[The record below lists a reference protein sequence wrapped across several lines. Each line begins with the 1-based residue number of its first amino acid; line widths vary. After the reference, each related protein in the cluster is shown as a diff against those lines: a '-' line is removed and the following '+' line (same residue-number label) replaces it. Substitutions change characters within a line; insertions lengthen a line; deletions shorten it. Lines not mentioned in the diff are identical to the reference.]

1 MLGKHIRL
9 VLVVKEELM
18 KLAFIALVVLTNLE
32 RLKYYIAICSSWW
45 CCTLFVLQQLV
56 EFVLVNK

>member
-1 MLGKHIRL
+1 